1 MWIMRLNLKFCVLAC
16 GLLLPTG
23 SGAEPE
29 SVDMTLVTKVRLSDC
44 CIEYQGLIT
53 SEANDGVYEFYR
65 DASPKPTTL
74 IIESHGGSAGAAMEL
89 GNWMLDHELDVRV
102 DTYCYSSCANYVFL
116 AGENKML
123 ASHASLMWHGGVMQ
137 PMERPKLEHVLD
149 DMLGALDP
157 EAREEVLAERSRERL
172 LEQLEASRLELI
184 AREAQFFQRI
194 GVDPRL
200 TILGQLFEHELL
212 AHDHDYDGW
221 DLSVSDLEKLGVHG
235 IQIVGDGAWEP
246 WPARE
251 NLQVFRIRLEA
262 LPDFAPRLP

>member
-1 MWIMRLNLKFCVLAC
+1 MDLKSCALAC
-16 GLLLPTG
+16 CLLLPIG
-23 SGAEPE
+23 ARAEPE
-29 SVDMTLVTKVRLSDC
+29 SVGMMLVTKVRLSDC

-53 SEANDGVYEFYR
+53 SEANDGVYELYQE
-65 DASPKPTTL
+65 ASPKPTTV

-89 GNWMLDHELDVRV
+89 GHWMLDHQLDVRV

-137 PMERPKLEHVLD
+137 PIERPKLEHVLD
-149 DMLGALDP
+149 DMLDALEP
-157 EAREEVLAERSRERL
+157 EAREEMLAERSRERL
-172 LEQLEASRLELI
+172 LEQLESSRLELI
-184 AREAQFFQRI
+184 AREAQFFQRV

-212 AHDHDYDGW
+212 ANDHDYDGW
-221 DLSVSDLEKLGVHG
+221 DLSLSDLERVGVHG
-235 IQIVGDGAWEP
+235 IQIVGDSTWEP

-251 NLQVFRIRLEA
+251 DLLVFRIRLEA
-262 LPDFAPRLP
+262 LPNFAPRLP